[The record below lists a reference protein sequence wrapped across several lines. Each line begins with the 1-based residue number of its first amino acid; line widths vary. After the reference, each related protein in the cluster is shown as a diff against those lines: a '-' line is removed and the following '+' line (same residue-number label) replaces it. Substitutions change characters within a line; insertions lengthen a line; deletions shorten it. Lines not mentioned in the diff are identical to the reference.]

1 MWITTWQ
8 DLAVARLRC
17 LLKSLMQESLY
28 LGWDKAHTCT
38 HKHLYRLK
46 PMSSKLGSWLSAP
59 IKPKQAEAEILHA
72 MLITLEIKQA
82 LVLFGYK
89 IEMSYGTTRSEE

>member
-1 MWITTWQ
+1 MPPEEL
-8 DLAVARLRC
+8 DAGKSVFRLGQSTHVHPQT
-17 LLKSLMQESLY
+17 LVQTLKL
-28 LGWDKAHTCT
+28 
-38 HKHLYRLK
+38 
-46 PMSSKLGSWLSAP
+46 MSSKLGSWLSAP

-82 LVLFGYK
+82 PVLFGYK